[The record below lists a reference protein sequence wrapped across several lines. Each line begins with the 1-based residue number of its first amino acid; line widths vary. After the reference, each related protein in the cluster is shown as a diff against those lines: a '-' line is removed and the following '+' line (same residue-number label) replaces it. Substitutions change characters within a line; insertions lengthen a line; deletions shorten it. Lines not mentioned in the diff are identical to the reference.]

1 MSNIRDSYASTGP
14 LEMTAK
20 EFVQLAVAE
29 DDIMKFELAIRSFKT
44 LHALRFEHDMNLL
57 NLAIDTES
65 YSII

>member
-1 MSNIRDSYASTGP
+1 
-14 LEMTAK
+14 MTAK